1 MMYPTVVLKPKR
13 SESLRRRHP
22 WVFSG
27 AIDKILLDEESED
40 LKEGDLVEVVDS
52 KEKPLGVGH
61 FAEGSIAVRMLSF
74 KADEV
79 NSTFW
84 ENKLSTAYELRK
96 TLQLAESKTTTC
108 YRLIHAEGDGLPGLI
123 IDIYG
128 NVAILQ
134 AHSIGFA
141 NSLTNI
147 AEALKVVMGDE
158 LTAVYSKSEKALHRQ
173 GETGISDD
181 YLLGTAKSPQIVLEN
196 ELKFEIDWVTG
207 QKTGFFIDQRENR
220 QLLQRYSTNKKVL
233 NTFCYSG
240 GFSVYALAANAAE
253 VHSVDSSAK
262 AMELT
267 NRNIEINFGET
278 NKHKSFAQDTLKY
291 LNETGET
298 YDTIILD
305 PPAYAKSKSAQH
317 KAVQGY
323 KRLNAKAL
331 SMINKGGILF
341 TFSCSQVVDRKLF
354 ENTIMAAAIEARRS
368 VKVIHHLSQ
377 PADHPVSIFHP
388 EGEYLK
394 GLVLY
399 IEE

>member
-1 MMYPTVVLKPKR
+1 MNYPTIVLKPKR

-27 AIDKILLDEESED
+27 AIDKILLNEEEED
-40 LKEGDLVEVVDS
+40 LQEGDLVEVVDS
-52 KEKPLGVGH
+52 NEKPLGVGH
-61 FAEGSIAVRMLSF
+61 FAEGSIAVRMITF
-74 KADEV
+74 KKEKIDEY
-79 NSTFW
+79 FW
-84 ENKLSTAYELRK
+84 EQKIRNAYNLRIE
-96 TLQLAESKTTTC
+96 LQLAKSHVTTC

-128 NVAILQ
+128 KVAIVQ
-134 AHSIGFA
+134 AHSLGFA
-141 NSLTNI
+141 NSLQHITTAI
-147 AEALKVVMGDE
+147 KTVMGDCID
-158 LTAVYSKSEKALHRQ
+158 AVYSKSEKTLHQQ
-173 GETGISDD
+173 GETSVEDG
-181 YLLGTAKSPQIVLEN
+181 YLLGDEESPQIVLEN
-196 ELKFEIDWVTG
+196 GLQFEIDWING
-207 QKTGFFIDQRENR
+207 QKTGFFIDQRFNR
-220 QLLQRYSTNKKVL
+220 ELLKTYSKGKKVL

-240 GFSVYALAANAAE
+240 GFSVYALAAGAAE

-262 AMELT
+262 AIVLAD
-267 NRNIEINFGET
+267 RNVEVNFGKVK
-278 NKHKSFAQDTLKY
+278 NHKSFAKDTLKF
-291 LNETGET
+291 LNETEET

-323 KRLNAKAL
+323 KRLNAKAF
-331 SMINKGGILF
+331 SIIKKGGILF

-354 ENTIMAAAIEARRS
+354 ENTIMAAAIEAGRNVR
-368 VKVIHHLSQ
+368 VLHHLSQ